1 MGAERRRNNA
11 TIGRHTELRRG
22 APDKI
27 YEFHKGAEA
36 ALSGVGE
43 AGNRHALGRTATP
56 GAAAS
61 RCPMRSLPV
70 KEEIHTFVFPVG
82 FPSNSMRTFIIEF
95 EFNYCYFHH
104 YY

>member
-22 APDKI
+22 VPDKV
-27 YEFHKGAEA
+27 YEFHKGAAA

-56 GAAAS
+56 GAAAGECS
-61 RCPMRSLPV
+61 ERIFPA
-70 KEEIHTFVFPVG
+70 KEEIHTFVFLVG
-82 FPSNSMRTFIIEF
+82 FPPNSMRTFIIDF
-95 EFNYCYFHH
+95 KSNHQC
-104 YY
+104 